1 MNVNIIRPSLEDRV
15 PVVATPYVDVH
26 GILDEVLKL
35 ILPSGSDVPPSNVIL
50 NSLHGLGK
58 TLIANTLA
66 VEAGKR
72 LKKPVPLV
80 VVECSE
86 DTREYHLRG
95 SAMQLPDGS
104 TGFVLGPMPLAIE
117 LANEAGFCILNVEEI
132 SKLPP
137 GTQGQFNAMTDW
149 RRSVDVPQLGK
160 AYRLN
165 PGCHVVVVATMNPA
179 MYGGVYNL
187 NVDLRSRFNE
197 YIVPLPDA
205 KQEAKILKTVC
216 PWADGA
222 LIENACR
229 LAKDTRTDATE
240 YKVSTRDLVQLL
252 QNIRRLGNEKGPLQ
266 LLANKFEEGQE
277 RDLVKD
283 RIKATFSVTVV

>member
-1 MNVNIIRPSLEDRV
+1 MINIIRPDLEDRIPQV
-15 PVVATPYVDVH
+15 KQQYIDIH
-26 GILDEVLKL
+26 GVMEECLKL
-35 ILPSGSDVPPSNVIL
+35 IRPDDDIPPANIIL
-50 NSLHGLGK
+50 NSTHGLGK
-58 TLIANTLA
+58 TLAANTLA

-72 LKKPVPLV
+72 RNKGVPLV

-104 TGFVLGPMPLAIE
+104 TGFVLGPLPLAIE
-117 LANEAGFCILNVEEI
+117 LANEAGLCILNVEEI

-149 RRSVDVPQLGK
+149 RRTVDVPQLGK
-160 AYRLN
+160 QFRLK
-165 PGCHVVVVATMNPA
+165 PGCHVVTVATMNPA
-179 MYGGVYNL
+179 MYGGVYSL

-197 YIVPLPDA
+197 YVLPFPDT
-205 KQEAKILKTVC
+205 KQETKILKSVC
-216 PWADGA
+216 VWADGA
-222 LIENACR
+222 TIENLCR

-252 QNIRRLGNEKGPLQ
+252 QNAKRLGGLQSPLQ
-266 LLANKFEEGQE
+266 LLANKFDEGNE
-277 RDLVKD
+277 RDLIRD
-283 RIKATFSVTVV
+283 RINGVFNVRVH